1 MEGRRT
7 VLPTS
12 VKFMTGPLLHAF
24 AKPSKTDFISIVRGK
39 GSLLWDSNGRQ
50 YIDAIGSLWYCQV
63 GHGRTEI
70 AEAVAAQI
78 STLETYST
86 FDPFTN
92 QKADE
97 LAAKLQSISALPQS
111 RVFLCG
117 SGSEA
122 VDTAMKLA
130 RVAQGQA
137 GHPERTIIISRMR
150 GYHGTNYGGT
160 SAQGLPLNKQGFG
173 QLLPEVVQVD
183 SDNLEDL
190 AKFMSENSKKIAAV
204 IVEPLQGAG
213 GVWPP
218 PPGYLEG
225 ARKLCDQHGAFL
237 IFDEVISGFGRMGT
251 WFAADHYGVTP
262 DMLCFAKGVTSGYQP
277 LGGVYVGAAVREAL
291 ESDPN
296 FFLRHGYTY
305 SGHSSVCA
313 AALANLA
320 IIEREGLVERAKHV
334 GARLSKGLGA
344 LATDGTIDH
353 VRGDGAVWAAGLKPD
368 QNSVTIRD
376 RMIELGVIARA
387 INTDTVAFCPPLVV
401 KDEELDTMIDTFA
414 NAAMGK

>member
-1 MEGRRT
+1 MERRRT

-401 KDEELDTMIDTFA
+401 TDEELDKMIDTFA

>member
-1 MEGRRT
+1 MERRTT

-39 GSLLWDSNGRQ
+39 GSLLWDANGRQ

-190 AKFMSENSKKIAAV
+190 AKFMSDNSKKIAAV

-251 WFAADHYGVTP
+251 WFAANHYGVTP

-401 KDEELDTMIDTFA
+401 TDEELDTMIDTFA

>member
-1 MEGRRT
+1 
-7 VLPTS
+7 
-12 VKFMTGPLLHAF
+12 MTGPLLHAF

-39 GSLLWDSNGRQ
+39 GSLLWDANGRQ

-137 GHPERTIIISRMR
+137 GHPERTIIVSRMR

-190 AKFMSENSKKIAAV
+190 AKFMSDNSKKIAAV

-251 WFAADHYGVTP
+251 WFAADYYGVTP

-305 SGHSSVCA
+305 SGNSSVCA

-401 KDEELDTMIDTFA
+401 TDEELDTMIDTFA
-414 NAAMGK
+414 NAAIGK

>member
-1 MEGRRT
+1 MEGRTT

-39 GSLLWDSNGRQ
+39 GSLLWDANGRQ

-190 AKFMSENSKKIAAV
+190 AKFMSDNSKKIAAV

-251 WFAADHYGVTP
+251 WFAADHYGVIP

-291 ESDPN
+291 ELDPN

-401 KDEELDTMIDTFA
+401 TDEELDTMIDTFA

>member
-1 MEGRRT
+1 MEGRTT

-39 GSLLWDSNGRQ
+39 GSLLWDANGRQ

-190 AKFMSENSKKIAAV
+190 AKFMSDNSKKIAAV

-225 ARKLCDQHGAFL
+225 ARKLCDQHCAFL

-251 WFAADHYGVTP
+251 WFAADHYGVIP

-401 KDEELDTMIDTFA
+401 TDEELDTMIDTFA